1 METKLVN
8 LSLEDEEEG
17 NPIPCE
23 KVDSTK
29 EED

>member
-1 METKLVN
+1 MEVDLVN

-17 NPIPCE
+17 NPILCE
-23 KVDSTK
+23 GNPSSE